1 MPNLIEKVTGDL
13 GDKKRYREYK
23 ARVKQLPEGYRLA
36 AGALERYLLNLGPS
50 DTGTSLIAMLNDLAE
65 LLEQSVASGTAL
77 RDVIGADPADFADTF
92 MDNYSGGS
100 WIRKERQRL
109 TTAVVSAEAIDDGK
123 SDRKEGD
130 QK

>member
-1 MPNLIEKVTGDL
+1 MANLIEKVAGDF

-36 AGALERYLLNLGPS
+36 AEALERYLLYLGPS
-50 DTGTSLIAMLNDLAE
+50 DTGSSLIAMLNDLAD
-65 LLEQSVASGTAL
+65 LMEQSAAANMPL
-77 RDVIGADPADFADTF
+77 RDVVGVDPADFADAF

-109 TTAVVSAEAIDDGK
+109 TTAILSAETIDA
-123 SDRKEGD
+123 GD
-130 QK
+130 AQ